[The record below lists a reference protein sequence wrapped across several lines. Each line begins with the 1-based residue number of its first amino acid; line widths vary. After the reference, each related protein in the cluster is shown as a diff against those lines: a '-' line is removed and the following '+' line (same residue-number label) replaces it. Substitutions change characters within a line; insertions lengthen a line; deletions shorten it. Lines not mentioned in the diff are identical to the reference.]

1 MSDPFKHR
9 RSGVLLH
16 PTSLPGS
23 AAQGQLNQ
31 EAFNF
36 IDFLHDSK
44 ISIWQVLPLG
54 PTHEDD
60 SPYQSYSAFALNP
73 KLLDVTTLKQWHFL
87 PAAELASCLT
97 CNNPIEAV
105 YQLFMACA
113 DQEQQSR
120 FSHFKSSHQDWLED
134 FARYCC
140 IKQNHGN
147 TSWIAW
153 PAPLRDR
160 ETHALEVF
168 SQKHAAE
175 IDIFKFEQFVLY
187 TIWYTIKDYA
197 AHKKIAM
204 FGDIPIFVAHDSADV
219 WANRHLFHLD
229 AQGNPITVAGVPPD
243 YFSAVGQ
250 RWGNPHYCWQ
260 AMTKDDFAWWIRR
273 LAHNLL
279 LYDMVRIDHFRGL
292 ESFWEIPAHE
302 ATAING
308 KWVKAPGKKL
318 LSLFQKHF
326 KALPIVAE
334 DLGIITPE
342 VEALRDRF
350 HLPGM
355 KVLQFAFDSD
365 AANPYLPHNHVKC
378 SVVYTGTHDN
388 NTSAGWF
395 AQLDETTRNDCLAY
409 LNYPK
414 EPMPWPLIQSA
425 LASVAQIAI
434 IPMQDL
440 LAGGSEQ
447 RMNTPGTTQGN
458 WRWRFQWDQLPVGL
472 SKHIEKLNILYGRN
486 TSDSGMH
493 QQ

>member
-1 MSDPFKHR
+1 MLDSFKHR
-9 RSGVLLH
+9 RTGVLLH
-16 PTSLPGS
+16 PTSLPGP

-44 ISIWQVLPLG
+44 VSIWQVLPLG
-54 PTHEDD
+54 PTHEDG

-73 KLLDVTTLKQWHFL
+73 KLLDLTVLKQWPFL
-87 PAAELASCLT
+87 PASELTDCLAG
-97 CNNPIEAV
+97 NNPLQAV
-105 YQLFMACA
+105 YHLFMTCA
-113 DQEQQSR
+113 DQEQLLR
-120 FSHFKSSHQDWLED
+120 FSHFKSTHQYWLED
-134 FARYCC
+134 YACYCC
-140 IKQNHGN
+140 IKQNHGH
-147 TSWIAW
+147 TSWVDW

-160 ETHALEVF
+160 EAKALAEFTHKQATEM
-168 SQKHAAE
+168 
-175 IDIFKFEQFVLY
+175 DIIRFEQFVLY
-187 TIWYTIKDYA
+187 TIWHSIKGYA
-197 AHKKIAM
+197 TLKKIAL

-219 WANRHLFHLD
+219 WANRSLFHLD
-229 AQGNPITVAGVPPD
+229 AQGSPMTIAGVPPD
-243 YFSAVGQ
+243 YFSANGQ

-260 AMTKDDFAWWIRR
+260 AMAKDDYAWWIRR

-292 ESFWEIPAHE
+292 ESFWEIAADE

-326 KALPIVAE
+326 RALPIVAE

-342 VEALRDRF
+342 VEALRDHF

-365 AANPYLPHNHVKC
+365 ANNPYLPHNHVKC

-395 AQLDETTRNDCLAY
+395 AQLDEATRNYCLAY

-425 LASVAQIAI
+425 LASIAQIAI

-458 WRWRFQWDQLPVGL
+458 WCWRFQWQQLPKGL
-472 SKHIEKLNILYGRN
+472 SRHIEKLNILYGRN
-486 TSDSGMH
+486 PGDSGVH
-493 QQ
+493 